1 MYTEVDLKN
10 KSLSGSSV
18 TIPGTHA
25 RIASTSYPKL
35 VKGINFGGTKYDDA
49 YVKFT
54 LSGSSYVSET
64 VYGKVITITNADGV
78 TIANPE

>member
-10 KSLSGSSV
+10 VSLSGSSA

-25 RIASTSYPKL
+25 RIASTKYPKL
-35 VKGINFGGTKYDDA
+35 VKGINYGGTVYDDA

-54 LSGSSYVSET
+54 LSGTSYVSET
-64 VYGKVITITNADGV
+64 VYGKVITVTNADAV
-78 TIANPE
+78 TIANPA